1 MIIVVIVPMMM
12 IIIIIII
19 IIIIVNNVHVEWCLP
34 GVKVDSVAIVKRDCL
49 QASILSK
56 DTSSFSGALAFS
68 SVSIL

>member
-1 MIIVVIVPMMM
+1 MIIIVIVPMIMMMM
-12 IIIIIII
+12 IIIII
-19 IIIIVNNVHVEWCLP
+19 NNVHVEWCLP